1 MIVRQDIVGQL
12 SRCVNGEQSVGEL
25 QDWLLVES
33 WDMERNAEEDIQDLV
48 YSILHPIFDCD
59 AGAIDAPRL
68 RQELRKI
75 ADDAGHL
82 TSLSYTPFN

>member
-1 MIVRQDIVGQL
+1 MIIKQDIFEQL
-12 SRCVNGEQSVGEL
+12 SRYLNGEQSPGEL
-25 QDWLLVES
+25 QNWLLVES
-33 WDMERNAEEDIQDLV
+33 WDMERTADKDTQDLV

-59 AGAIDAPRL
+59 AGAIDAARL

-82 TSLSYTPFN
+82 TSLSYAPFN

>member
-12 SRCVNGEQSVGEL
+12 SRYVNGEQSVGEL
-25 QDWLLVES
+25 QAWLLVES
-33 WDMERNAEEDIQDLV
+33 WDMERTADKDTQDLV

-59 AGAIDAPRL
+59 AGAIDAARL

>member
-1 MIVRQDIVGQL
+1 MIIKQDIFEQL
-12 SRCVNGEQSVGEL
+12 SRYLNGEQSAGEL
-25 QDWLLVES
+25 QNWLLVES
-33 WDMERNAEEDIQDLV
+33 WDMERTADKDTQDLV

-59 AGAIDAPRL
+59 AGAIDAARL
-68 RQELRKI
+68 REELRKI